1 MVLDVDH
8 VTSLDDIL
16 TPAELD
22 GLLERGEAQLASVI
36 AALQAAWRRQDVAET
51 RRTAHTLV
59 GLAGSIGCKS
69 LALAARALETGAAA
83 RIPTLLE
90 RLLRLVPPTI
100 GALHRWRASIAGR
113 S

>member
-8 VTSLDDIL
+8 VTSLNDIL

-22 GLLERGEAQLASVI
+22 GLLERGETQLGQVI
-36 AALQAAWRRQDVAET
+36 AALQRAWRRQDVAET

-59 GLAGSIGCKS
+59 GLAGSIGCKA
-69 LALAARALETGAAA
+69 LVLAARTLETGTDA

-90 RLLRLVPPTI
+90 RVLRLVPPTI
-100 GALHRWRASIAGR
+100 DALHRWRSSVTGR

>member
-8 VTSLDDIL
+8 VTSLDEIL
-16 TPAELD
+16 TPAELG
-22 GLLERGEAQLASVI
+22 GLLERGEAQLTNAI
-36 AALQAAWRRQDVAET
+36 AALQGAWRRQDVADT

-59 GLAGSIGCKS
+59 GLAGSIGCKA
-69 LALAARALETGAAA
+69 LALAARTLETGAEA

-90 RLLRLVPPTI
+90 RLLRLVPPTV
-100 GALHRWRASIAGR
+100 GALRRWRASVTAR